1 MAVRVASRQLSEV
14 FGQIWKLSVDFRKL
28 FGKFREISVNKL
40 IFQAFICAV
49 QLDPT
54 HVEAWIDLGV
64 LYESK
69 RQFKDAFKCFHRA
82 YSCSVH
88 RAEPREELFHK
99 AKSLQ
104 GSFIFIFNFHN
115 VDQDMESSAAGPSQA
130 GLTSIEKAWTM
141 PIPAELTQRQ
151 AARCAPP
158 RNFSE
163 ILPEIAQ
170 VAKTEADV
178 KKEPTEKSETE
189 DSEKVQSTK
198 STSSQSSEKKT
209 SASTSSGPSWL
220 MNEMESNVLR
230 TLQNNSNALTPFQK
244 AELERLQ
251 YLKKCTEYFKKH
263 VKSEN
268 VPADAAFFEE
278 KAQKETDYAKELS
291 VIKGRRVPGLSAPTE
306 FSHSITANELIK

>member
-1 MAVRVASRQLSEV
+1 
-14 FGQIWKLSVDFRKL
+14 
-28 FGKFREISVNKL
+28 
-40 IFQAFICAV
+40 
-49 QLDPT
+49 
-54 HVEAWIDLGV
+54 
-64 LYESK
+64 
-69 RQFKDAFKCFHRA
+69 
-82 YSCSVH
+82 
-88 RAEPREELFHK
+88 
-99 AKSLQ
+99 
-104 GSFIFIFNFHN
+104 
-115 VDQDMESSAAGPSQA
+115 MESSAAGASQA

-158 RNFSE
+158 RNFCE

-170 VAKTEADV
+170 LAKTEADV

-189 DSEKVQSTK
+189 DSEKLQSTK
-198 STSSQSSEKKT
+198 SKSSKTSSEKKT
-209 SASTSSGPSWL
+209 SALSSSGPNWL

-230 TLQNNSNALTPFQK
+230 TLQNNSSALTPFQK

-263 VKSEN
+263 IKSEN
-268 VPADAAFFEE
+268 APADAAFFEE